1 MTLVARLEPRR
12 DPNETLMDSLSERP
26 PLSISSMNRDQLTLG
41 RGQRTGISDRTIGPE
56 VVNISF
62 DESCMSAQCVKVTLM
77 KDSERCRVHVNGQ
90 PWRRNC
96 WQDSANLKSG
106 DIISLDNLRYEYK
119 IHISREGDFPANEL
133 AVAESVEV
141 DAFDAFIASTFQDDS
156 LEGFPESEKI
166 KSEDVISLASTP
178 EPPSRSPEPTADT
191 EVAASIPLVAE
202 TASRLSDEIQCSVC
216 LDIQVHPRTLNP
228 CGHSF
233 CASCLEK
240 LEQCPQCRKTIESHV
255 PARQLDSLV
264 SLLVTIPKLLGE
276 DDVKHYYE
284 RKKKNTIVHS
294 ATSTAK
300 RPPKR
305 QRRDPGFYYP
315 PLGPPVAPPFPPFPA
330 SEYFH
335 HQNRMSR
342 ATHYESVRGVN
353 ILPSPHARSISR
365 NGRHNNTQPTPH
377 RTTGNS
383 VADAICID

>member
-62 DESCMSAQCVKVTLM
+62 DESCLSAQCVKVTLM

-119 IHISREGDFPANEL
+119 IHISREGDFPPNEL

-191 EVAASIPLVAE
+191 EVAASIPLEAE

-284 RKKKNTIVHS
+284 RKKKNTIVVS
-294 ATSTAK
+294 
-300 RPPKR
+300 
-305 QRRDPGFYYP
+305 
-315 PLGPPVAPPFPPFPA
+315 PL
-330 SEYFH
+330 E
-335 HQNRMSR
+335 
-342 ATHYESVRGVN
+342 
-353 ILPSPHARSISR
+353 L
-365 NGRHNNTQPTPH
+365 
-377 RTTGNS
+377 
-383 VADAICID
+383 